1 FPFGGGFT
9 GDGGGALNAK
19 IFKPQAVA
27 VDAAGNLFI
36 ADTGNFRVRRVT
48 RDGVISTYA
57 GNGTLGSQGDG
68 GLATAAA
75 LNEPQGLAIDAAGN
89 LFIADTGNHRI
100 RRVAPDGT
108 ITTYAGNGQQDFGGD
123 GGPATAASFNA
134 PFGVTIDAM
143 GNLYIADTGNHR
155 IRRVAAGDGVITT
168 VAGSGADGFS
178 GDGGPAAAA
187 QLNSP
192 V

>member
-1 FPFGGGFT
+1 TYVNDRAPDDVFRTQGFNESWSTPNITLQSGINNFTVTAYDDFGNTASATITVINPIPSRTVVAGLDTFPFGGGFT

-75 LNEPQGLAIDAAGN
+75 LNEPQGLAIDAA
-89 LFIADTGNHRI
+89 
-100 RRVAPDGT
+100 
-108 ITTYAGNGQQDFGGD
+108 
-123 GGPATAASFNA
+123 
-134 PFGVTIDAM
+134 
-143 GNLYIADTGNHR
+143 
-155 IRRVAAGDGVITT
+155 
-168 VAGSGADGFS
+168 
-178 GDGGPAAAA
+178 
-187 QLNSP
+187 
-192 V
+192 